1 MALVLNSTAFF
12 KFGTSSTE
20 VSGKLGIFWDGGG
33 GGGQGG
39 GEVGNVV

>member
-12 KFGTSSTE
+12 KFGTSSTD

-33 GGGQGG
+33 GQEG
-39 GEVGNVV
+39 GEVGYVV

>member
-12 KFGTSSTE
+12 KFGTSSTD
-20 VSGKLGIFWDGGG
+20 VSGKLFGGMG

-39 GEVGNVV
+39 GVVGYVV